1 MKLTYLYVGIVA
13 VCGVSLLS
21 CSDNYKE
28 RVPILE
34 CGVSKDALNLEYFST
49 EVQTIDITSEETWK
63 VAVDQGSGNW
73 LTVSPLEG
81 TGNGTLNII
90 AAKNNNDAK
99 RSAVITISAKGA
111 KLKTVTII
119 QDAFPGIMY
128 NFADLEGWQ
137 KTGLVSGIDPF
148 SIVDNADCEDGKAL
162 RIYTRP
168 GEQYMGTNGDRFKV
182 QTGTRFYSGHYEWRV
197 YVPVMGMNDRSSIG
211 AFVYF
216 DDRHELDFEICSG
229 TAADRS
235 AHNAEPDDMVCL
247 VSSQANPF
255 FSDKSLIKG
264 NAWHTLVLDL
274 KNENGKY
281 MGEWLVDGKS
291 LKKQLLN
298 FGEEDANFR
307 VICSVENLIG
317 MGDHAATK
325 ENYGLFDYFAYI
337 PHEDSTA
344 PLEEG
349 QLPPEPAGTT
359 LRWDFDDNTLPAT
372 DWTNNKGTFADG
384 WLDLSESGA
393 AIAYI
398 KDGGEV
404 GAGKYTWKIN
414 VPKLGVGE
422 QWVSGGA
429 IDVSN
434 VSAER
439 SFSMYVFPGKDSDR
453 ASCTVTPVA
462 GQMLVRCYTE
472 AMGVFGVPIDPG
484 EHILS
489 IDLRLNKGKYS
500 PAWIVDG
507 KVVKTFDTW
516 YSPEEFK
523 FKFAIQT
530 RSGGGWMGDTP
541 VVGTPVVKYDYV
553 EYKKYEY

>member
-1 MKLTYLYVGIVA
+1 MKLTYLYVGIMA
-13 VCGVSLLS
+13 VCGASLSS
-21 CSDNYKE
+21 CSDTYKE
-28 RVPILE
+28 RVAILE
-34 CGVSKDALNLEYFST
+34 CGVSKDALNLEYSSA
-49 EVQTIDITSEETWK
+49 EPQTIEITSEGTWK

-81 TGNGTLNII
+81 TGNGTLNIS
-90 AAKNNNDAK
+90 AVKNNTDVK
-99 RSAVITISAKGA
+99 RSAVLTISERGA
-111 KLKTVTII
+111 ELKTITII

-162 RIYTRP
+162 KIYTRP
-168 GEQYMGTNGDRFKV
+168 GEEYMGTYGDRFKV

-197 YVPVMGMNDRSSIG
+197 YVPVMGMNDRASIG
-211 AFVYF
+211 AFLYF
-216 DDRHELDFEICSG
+216 DDGHELDFEICSG
-229 TAADRS
+229 TAVKRS
-235 AHNAEPDDMVCL
+235 ELGAEANDMICL
-247 VSSQANPF
+247 VSSQDNPF
-255 FSDKSLIKG
+255 FTEYAKIKG
-264 NAWHTLVLDL
+264 DEWHTFVLDL

-281 MGEWLVDGKS
+281 MAEWLVDGKS
-291 LKKQLLN
+291 LKQNLLN
-298 FGEEDANFR
+298 FGEDDANFR
-307 VICSVENLIG
+307 VICSMENLMG

-325 ENYGLFDYFAYI
+325 ENYGLFDYFAYL
-337 PHEDSTA
+337 PHEDSTP
-344 PLEEG
+344 PLLEG
-349 QLPPEPAGTT
+349 QLPPEPAGETQ
-359 LRWDFDDNTLPAT
+359 RWDFNDNSLPAT
-372 DWTNNKGTFADG
+372 DWNNSGGTFTNG
-384 WLDLSESGA
+384 WLDLSSGT
-393 AIAYI
+393 ISYI
-398 KDGGEV
+398 KNGGEV

-422 QWVSGGA
+422 QWVSGGS

-434 VSAER
+434 VAAER

-453 ASCTVTPVA
+453 AQCTVTPVA

-516 YSPEEFK
+516 YTPEEFK

-553 EYKKYEY
+553 EYKKYGY